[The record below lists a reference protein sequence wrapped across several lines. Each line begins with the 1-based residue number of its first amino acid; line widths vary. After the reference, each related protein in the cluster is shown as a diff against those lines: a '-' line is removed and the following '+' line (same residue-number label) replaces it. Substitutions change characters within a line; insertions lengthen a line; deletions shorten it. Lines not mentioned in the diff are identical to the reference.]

1 MTGEEEDIVN
11 EMVIMDLV
19 RTEEEEAR
27 GGGGTGSH
35 MYPHAGYRAM

>member
-27 GGGGTGSH
+27 GGGTGSH
-35 MYPHAGYRAM
+35 MYPHTGYRAM